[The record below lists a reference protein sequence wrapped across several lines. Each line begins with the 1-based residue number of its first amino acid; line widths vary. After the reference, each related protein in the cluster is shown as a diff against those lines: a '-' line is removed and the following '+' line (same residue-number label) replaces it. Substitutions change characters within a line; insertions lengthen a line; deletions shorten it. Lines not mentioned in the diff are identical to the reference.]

1 VKALITGAT
10 GFTGSHLT
18 KKLLQEENGV
28 RILVRSKEKASSIF
42 GKSPVEIVRGDL
54 EDVDA
59 IRNAVKGI
67 DTVFHIAAMYREAGL
82 PESRY
87 HEVNAGGTENLLK
100 ASLENNVKKFVH
112 CSTIGVLGNISSP
125 PGDEETPYNPG
136 DEYQRSKMEGE
147 IAALKY
153 NREFGLPVTV
163 VRPAA
168 IYGPGDMRL
177 FKLFR
182 MVARRRAI
190 ILGSGETL
198 YHMVYIADLVRGF
211 LLAAETERAVGE
223 VFIIGGE
230 GYVTLRKLYEMIAL
244 ALGMRLTLYSLPLKP
259 VMAVATIME
268 KILPPFGISP
278 PLYRRRV
285 DFFSKNRAFDISKAK
300 DILGYNPEHSMEAGI
315 AETATWYRE
324 KGLL

>member
-1 VKALITGAT
+1 MRVLITGAT

-18 KKLLQEENGV
+18 KKLLQEENEV
-28 RILVRSKEKASSIF
+28 RILARSREKASSIF
-42 GKSPVEIVRGDL
+42 GKSPVEIVPGDL

-87 HEVNAGGTENLLK
+87 HEVNAGGTEKLLK

-244 ALGMRLTLYSLPLKP
+244 ALGVRLTSYSFPLKP
-259 VMAVATIME
+259 VMAAATIME

-300 DILGYNPEHSMEAGI
+300 DILGYKPEYSMEAGI
-315 AETATWYRE
+315 AETSTWYRE